1 MLVTSH
7 AKKLLARNPLTSPG
21 GGGSFAGVK
30 LHPFGLYISFVAG
43 IHSGGLKK

>member
-21 GGGSFAGVK
+21 GGVVLRVLSYILSVFTYPLLLEYTAG
-30 LHPFGLYISFVAG
+30 A
-43 IHSGGLKK
+43 